1 MLWHSYRFTEN
12 TEDFMFVKNII
23 AQTSIPVASKG
34 LDAYMTRSR
43 ATANNI
49 ANVTTKG
56 YERIEVSFEDQ
67 LQGAMDSKRL
77 SGDRTQAAHMFLGRN
92 ELDKVHAEAYRVED
106 QTNAAEFNNV
116 DIDIENAKMAE
127 NQIQYNFAVKFIK
140 ERMQDITT
148 SIKLSRG

>member
-1 MLWHSYRFTEN
+1 MA
-12 TEDFMFVKNII
+12 K
-23 AQTSIPVASKG
+23 TSIPVASKG

-49 ANVTTKG
+49 ANVATKG

-67 LQGAMDSKRL
+67 LQSAMDSKKL
-77 SGDRTQAAHMFLGRN
+77 NGDRTQAAHMFLGRN

-106 QTNAAEFNNV
+106 QTNAGEFNNV
-116 DIDIENAKMAE
+116 DIDLENAKMAE
-127 NQIQYNFAVKFIK
+127 NQIQYNFAIKFIQ
-140 ERMQDITT
+140 ERMADVTT